1 MLRRWIVALVALA
14 LPFVVYWIYQKLE
27 RRRTQAGQD
36 PWPFAILWL
45 TGLVLAVET
54 LFAAAL
60 SEPRLQGR
68 YVPAQLE
75 ESGAVSPARIEPQ
88 GPEQ

>member
-1 MLRRWIVALVALA
+1 MLRRLIIPLLALA
-14 LPFVVYWIYQKLE
+14 LPFIVYWVYQKLE

-60 SEPRLQGR
+60 SEPRTQGR
-68 YVPAQLE
+68 YVPAALQ
-75 ESGAVSPARIEPQ
+75 ESGEVSPARIEPQ